1 MKPCF
6 FSRLFRKQLLA
17 FSFVAI
23 ATGMAACSGDG
34 YGDGGGVTPTDYT
47 LAATLNSGSEVPSNG
62 TSGTGSLTGSYNA
75 STYKAT
81 YTLTWTGLTGVPIG
95 MHFHGPALA
104 GVNASVA
111 AAIAGF
117 TSATAGSYT
126 GTVTFTA
133 AQGADLVAGKM
144 YVNIHTAGYPD
155 GEIRGQ
161 ISATK

>member
-1 MKPCF
+1 MKSYV

-17 FSFVAI
+17 YSFVTI
-23 ATGMAACSGDG
+23 AAGIAACSSDG
-34 YGDGGGVTPTDYT
+34 YGGGGGVTPTNYT
-47 LAATLNSGSEVPSNG
+47 LAASLNSASEVPSNG
-62 TSGTGSLTGSYNA
+62 TSGTGSLTGSYDA

-95 MHFHGPALA
+95 MHFHSPALA
-104 GVNASVA
+104 GTNASVA
-111 AAIAGF
+111 VAITGF
-117 TSATAGSYT
+117 TSATAGSYA
-126 GTVTFTA
+126 GTATFTA